1 MAKLVNI
8 ILMSLWS
15 STAQCSCS
23 FFWWSVAEICAD
35 FCASSNTR
43 LVWLLW
49 WLVGTKHFPESKTLP
64 RIQKHFP
71 ESKNTSKNP
80 KHVPK
85 TKNTSK
91 NPKICKNIWR
101 MLLGV
106 ATTKC
111 SLLLSWLLFFKITL
125 SSRKYSY
132 LPALKTF
139 TLRKTNWS

>member
-1 MAKLVNI
+1 MRWLTASFKLT
-8 ILMSLWS
+8 
-15 STAQCSCS
+15 ST
-23 FFWWSVAEICAD
+23 
-35 FCASSNTR
+35 
-43 LVWLLW
+43 VWLDRNSKKVWKVKELHVSSKSELSRKVLQNLRLQRLSGILR
-49 WLVGTKHFPESKTLP
+49 WLVRTK
-64 RIQKHFP
+64 QVP

-80 KHVPK
+80 THVPK

-111 SLLLSWLLFFKITL
+111 GLLLSWLLFFKITL